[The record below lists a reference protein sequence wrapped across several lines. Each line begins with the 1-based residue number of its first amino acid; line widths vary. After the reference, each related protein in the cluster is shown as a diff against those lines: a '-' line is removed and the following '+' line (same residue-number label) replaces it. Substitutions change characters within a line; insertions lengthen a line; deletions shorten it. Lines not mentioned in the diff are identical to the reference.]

1 MSYVT
6 CGKVALA
13 AQSRMIW
20 SRPKAKIE
28 VRPVRRPLASS
39 RIQERNYKSP
49 KKGMAVQ
56 FQRNIHATHLE
67 GIIKETDD
75 TTICNNLLVDNNNG

>member
-6 CGKVALA
+6 
-13 AQSRMIW
+13 QSRMIW
-20 SRPKAKIE
+20 SRPTAKVE

-39 RIQERNYKSP
+39 RIQGRNYKCP

-75 TTICNNLLVDNNNG
+75 TIICNNLLVDNNNG